1 MEFRPGTNL
10 ETVDAKV
17 RELEQFVEE
26 SPYISDYS
34 AMVTDS
40 SASGTIQA
48 YVADDC
54 RLGTSEIVDEWT
66 KTLDGYKDSCEIS
79 VASSSTM
86 GMSSMGGGNS
96 YDVSLEGNDLEKIKE
111 ACRIVSNAVVK
122 ADGVIS
128 ATSSFADAATKAEIV
143 IDPIKAAAAGM
154 TPQMAS
160 GMIYSMMSGS
170 DAMDVMIDDSK
181 YTVKV
186 EYPADEYPTVNDVF
200 GITLTNTRGAAVPLS
215 DIAEIVCTDSPQ
227 TISRKD
233 GSYMASVT
241 ATLEADAKFTAQETI
256 RQQMEQTILPEGVQ
270 QVTNTMDEM
279 MQEEFGSL
287 ISAIITAILLVYIV
301 MAIQF
306 ENLRYSGMVMFCIP
320 FSLIGSIVL
329 LLITRCSVSMVSLM
343 GFLMLIGIVV
353 NNGILYVDYTN
364 MLRKTMSTEEALIET
379 GKSRL
384 RPILM
389 TTLTTILSMIP
400 MAVGVGKNGEMTQGM
415 AVVIV
420 GGLTAST
427 ILTLILLPTFYMII
441 HKRSKDKKAKKKAK
455 RAKKELSPDDL

>member
-1 MEFRPGTNL
+1 
-10 ETVDAKV
+10 
-17 RELEQFVEE
+17 
-26 SPYISDYS
+26 
-34 AMVTDS
+34 
-40 SASGTIQA
+40 
-48 YVADDC
+48 
-54 RLGTSEIVDEWT
+54 
-66 KTLDGYKDSCEIS
+66 
-79 VASSSTM
+79 
-86 GMSSMGGGNS
+86 
-96 YDVSLEGNDLEKIKE
+96 
-111 ACRIVSNAVVK
+111 
-122 ADGVIS
+122 
-128 ATSSFADAATKAEIV
+128 
-143 IDPIKAAAAGM
+143 M

-215 DIAEIVCTDSPQ
+215 DIAEIVYTDSPQ